1 MSTMKRCSPIPSGAG
16 QSSTLT
22 SANASSCTQT
32 RSALP
37 NAKTLC
43 LLANYLDSNVSGC
56 LRFLPMSVFPGV
68 ATCVRYAMRL
78 ARASC

>member
-16 QSSTLT
+16 PSSTLT
-22 SANASSCTQT
+22 SANASSCTHT

-43 LLANYLDSNVSGC
+43 LLANYLASSASGC
-56 LRFLPMSVFPGV
+56 LRFLSMSVFPGA
-68 ATCVRYAMRL
+68 ATRVRYVMRL
-78 ARASC
+78 ARASG